1 MPQKIEFLE
10 DGLSAVY
17 GFARSEIKTRAEYLR
32 ARQIG
37 RRWDRLGRSRY
48 CPQTAF
54 PPHSASLFWALQ
66 SLPAD
71 PLAAPLADRLARWS
85 ANRELPY

>member
-1 MPQKIEFLE
+1 MSQIEFLE
-10 DGLSAVY
+10 AGLSAAH
-17 GFARSEIKTRAEYLR
+17 GLARREIRTRAEYLR
-32 ARQIG
+32 ARRLG

-54 PPHSASLFWALQ
+54 PTRSASFFWALQ

-71 PLAAPLADRLARWS
+71 PLAAPLADRLARWT